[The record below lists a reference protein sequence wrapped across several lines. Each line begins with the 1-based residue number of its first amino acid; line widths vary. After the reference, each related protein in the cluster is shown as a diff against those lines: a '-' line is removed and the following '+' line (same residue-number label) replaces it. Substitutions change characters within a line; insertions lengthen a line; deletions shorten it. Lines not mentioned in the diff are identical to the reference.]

1 MPSENWQYP
10 EALYVPER
18 LIVDTYSVSF
28 RIAVDVTIG
37 HSCRGTIVAHP
48 TAFGRQVLALDGD
61 HLVLG
66 YDVAN
71 EKSHH
76 YMAAVRPKPG
86 RHEICLDF
94 TRDHA
99 GDYFAVY
106 GPVRI
111 YVDDRQVAK
120 EELRSRPRDS
130 LLPRRDRLHADTFD
144 EFMKDPSELPP
155 LVGGE
160 VHSVY
165 IRLDDDAAS

>member
-1 MPSENWQYP
+1 MPSETWQYP

-18 LIVDTYSVSF
+18 LVVDTYSASF
-28 RIAVDVTIG
+28 RIAVDLTIG
-37 HSCRGTIVAHP
+37 HGCHGTIVAHP
-48 TAFGRQVLALDGD
+48 TTFGRQVLAIDGD
-61 HLVLG
+61 NLVLG

-76 YMAAVRPKPG
+76 FMAAIRPKPG

-94 TRDHA
+94 TKDHA
-99 GDYFAVY
+99 GEYFAVY

-120 EELRSRPRDS
+120 AELRSRP
-130 LLPRRDRLHADTFD
+130 D
-144 EFMKDPSELPP
+144 ESPLAMRHRMHGAAFEQLMTDPAQLPP

-165 IRLDDDAAS
+165 IRLDDDGPQ